1 MIAQLVRLKLRL
13 LANSFRR
20 SPWQVVGLA
29 LGVLYGIGIAVVG
42 VAILVGLRLADA
54 EFARVVTVIGGSAI
68 TAGFLLVPLAF
79 GVDDTLDPRR
89 FALYGIPNSRLAV
102 GLAVTALVG
111 VPALALTV
119 LALATLVTW
128 SRDPGTFLLALLSVP
143 LVVGICVLGAR
154 VTTSVAAFL
163 LATRRARELTAILGV
178 LALVLISPAIVV
190 LAGIDW
196 ARDRGATGTRIAD
209 TLAWTPLGAAWA
221 LPGDVATGR
230 WAEAF
235 PHLLIAVLSL
245 GALLLGWRAL
255 VAWMLVTPERAG
267 RVKEYHG
274 LGWFDRL
281 PSSPTGAVAARSATY
296 WLRDPRYRVSLL
308 MIPVTPFLMIVP
320 LAFVGVPVEILALIP
335 IPVIC
340 LLLGW
345 SLHNDVAYDNTAI
358 WLHVASAT
366 PGAADRLGRLFPA
379 LAIGLPILIAGSVA
393 SAAVYGDWSILWALL
408 GVGASLLFA
417 GLGFSSITSA
427 RFPYPVVRP
436 GDSPFSQP
444 QNTGA
449 TMAVVQS
456 VSFLASLL
464 LSLPALW
471 FAALGFIEEDD
482 DWFLWSLAAGAGV
495 GLLAL
500 AGGIWLGARIFARRG
515 PEMVGAA
522 IRA

>member
-20 SPWQVVGLA
+20 SPWQLAGLV
-29 LGVLYGIGIAVVG
+29 LGVLYGIGVAGVGIATL
-42 VAILVGLRLADA
+42 VALRFADA
-54 EFARVVTVIGGSAI
+54 ELARLITVIGGSVL

-89 FALYGIPNSRLAV
+89 FALFGIPNSRLAV
-102 GLAVTALVG
+102 GLAVTALIG

-119 LALATLVTW
+119 IALATLVTW
-128 SRDPGTFLLALLSVP
+128 SRDAGAFLVALLSVP
-143 LVVGICVLGAR
+143 LIVGSCVLGAR

-178 LALVLISPAIVV
+178 LALVLLSPAIVV
-190 LAGIDW
+190 LAGLDW

-209 TLAWTPLGAAWA
+209 ILAWTPLGAAWA

-245 GALLLGWRAL
+245 GGLLLVWRGL
-255 VAWMLVTPERAG
+255 VAWMLVTPQRAG
-267 RVKEYHG
+267 RVKEYRG

-281 PSSPTGAVAARSATY
+281 PATPTGAVAARSATY

-320 LAFVGVPVEILALIP
+320 LAFVGVPFEILALLPVP
-335 IPVIC
+335 IIC

-358 WLHVASAT
+358 WLHVASGT

-379 LAIGLPILIAGSVA
+379 LVVGVPILVGGSVA
-393 SAAVYGDWSILWALL
+393 SAALYGDGGILGALL
-408 GVGASLLFA
+408 GVGASLLLG
-417 GLGFSSITSA
+417 GLGFSSVTSA

-444 QNTGA
+444 QATGA
-449 TMAVVQS
+449 TLAVVQS
-456 VSFLASLL
+456 VSFLMSVLL
-464 LSLPALW
+464 TLPALY
-471 FAALGFIEEDD
+471 FAARGFLERDD
-482 DWFLWSLAAGAGV
+482 GWFLWSLGV
-495 GLLAL
+495 GVGVGVLAL
-500 AGGIWLGARIFARRG
+500 ALGVWLGARIFTRRG
-515 PEMVGAA
+515 PELVGAA
-522 IRA
+522 VRA